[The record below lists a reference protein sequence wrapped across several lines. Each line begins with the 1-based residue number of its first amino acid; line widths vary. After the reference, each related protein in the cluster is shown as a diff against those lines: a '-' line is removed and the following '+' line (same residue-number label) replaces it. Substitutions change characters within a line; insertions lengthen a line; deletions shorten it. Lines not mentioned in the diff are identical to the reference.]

1 MEKELLPAR
10 AVKPGDILREEME
23 AREWSQADL
32 AHILGRP
39 IQVVNEILQGRKAIT
54 PETALGL
61 ATAFGTSPEFWLN
74 LENAYRLHLARASQ
88 QGEDVQQ
95 KAELY
100 GLAPIKEMVKRR
112 WIRETSDAGEL
123 RSELMRF
130 YRVPDLKAIS
140 APAVRFRFSPGHTP
154 DTPSLWAWVTRARN
168 LAEEQRC
175 APFSREAFA
184 KQVPH
189 LARLSASPEEIPG
202 LPDHLAGIGVRLVF
216 VPHLTRTYTDGAA
229 FWLDEKRPAVALSL
243 RYDRLDNFWF
253 TLMHELAHLSG
264 DPKNRKDYLDNE
276 LDQSATV
283 GEEGR
288 ANRLASEWL
297 LPKKAFDE
305 FVSKT
310 KPHFSLQ
317 IVRAFARSQG
327 VHPAL
332 VVGRLHHEGHLHYS
346 QHRGT
351 LGEIRHLFLN
361 RS

>member
-1 MEKELLPAR
+1 MERELIPAR

-88 QGEDVQQ
+88 QGEDVQR

-100 GLAPIKEMVKRR
+100 GLAPIKEMIKRR
-112 WIRETSDAGEL
+112 WIRETSNPDEL
-123 RSELMRF
+123 QAELLGF
-130 YRVPDLKAIS
+130 FRVSDLASIS
-140 APAVRFRFSPGHTP
+140 APAVRFRFSPRHTP

-168 LAEEQRC
+168 LAEEQKV
-175 APFSREAFA
+175 APFSQEVFA
-184 KQVPH
+184 NQVPD
-189 LARLSASPEEIPG
+189 LAHLSASPEEMLN
-202 LPDHLAGIGVRLVF
+202 LPDRLADMGVRLVI

-229 FWLDEKRPAVALSL
+229 FWLKDKHPAVALSL

-276 LDQSATV
+276 LDQSATA

-305 FVSKT
+305 FVRIT
-310 KPHFSLQ
+310 KPHFSLKA
-317 IVRAFARSQG
+317 IRAFARTQG

-351 LGEIRHLFLN
+351 LGKVRHLFLN